1 MYSKSMSSVSASG
14 TRPLNHLE
22 RMTYRQ
28 VELLSTR
35 TGLALLPVGPPEAHG
50 PHLPLGT
57 DLIAARELCERATQ
71 ELATRGVECLLAPL
85 LPYCLAKVAE
95 PFPGTIT
102 LRAEVV
108 AALVADICRSLARS
122 GFRHILVVSGHA
134 EEENLAAL
142 QAGAEQAEKARVLVG
157 VSRWYE
163 DALPKLLHLLQEEHP
178 EYDLHAGEWETALVL
193 MRAPELIDRRVLD
206 TLPPNWET
214 RNISERRAA
223 GGRTFPQL
231 GAPEAYC
238 GDPRRATPKTG
249 ESLYAALG
257 KFVAEEGASLLRS

>member
-1 MYSKSMSSVSASG
+1 MYAKSMSSVSTSEAS
-14 TRPLNHLE
+14 PLNCLE
-22 RMTYRQ
+22 RMTYPQ
-28 VELLSTR
+28 VERLAAR
-35 TGLALLPVGPPEAHG
+35 TELALLPVGPAEAHG

-57 DLIAARELCERATQ
+57 DLIAARELCERGAR
-71 ELATRGVECLLAPL
+71 ELDAWGFECLVAPL

-102 LRAEVV
+102 VRAEVV
-108 AALVADICRSLARS
+108 AELVADICRSLARS
-122 GFRHILVVSGHA
+122 GFRRILVVSGHA

-142 QAGAEQAEKARVLVG
+142 RTGAEQAVKAGALAR

-163 DALPKLLHLLQEEHP
+163 DALPKLLHLLEEDYP
-178 EYDLHAGEWETALVL
+178 EHDLHAGEWETALVL
-193 MRAPELIDRRVLD
+193 LRAPELVDRRALD
-206 TLPPNWET
+206 SLPPNWAI

-223 GGRTFPQL
+223 GGRTFPEL

-249 ESLYAALG
+249 ASLYAALG
-257 KFVAEEGASLLRS
+257 KFVAEEGASLLHP

>member
-1 MYSKSMSSVSASG
+1 MRDRALVLGSVLSKLWGVPSPLAQLLAEGCRCTPLMSRCTPSSPSIRVPRTAARVSVAASTEKRSRICREATPDLSGVKCRLSGGSLMYSKSMSSVSASG

-142 QAGAEQAEKARVLVG
+142 QAGAEQ
-157 VSRWYE
+157 
-163 DALPKLLHLLQEEHP
+163 
-178 EYDLHAGEWETALVL
+178 GEGKG
-193 MRAPELIDRRVLD
+193 
-206 TLPPNWET
+206 
-214 RNISERRAA
+214 A
-223 GGRTFPQL
+223 GG
-231 GAPEAYC
+231 GISMV
-238 GDPRRATPKTG
+238 G
-249 ESLYAALG
+249 
-257 KFVAEEGASLLRS
+257 